1 MVVSHFM
8 SHPIRLTISTIKL
21 VCTWHIITSHVFQVS
36 PAQGPSMLPTFSV
49 KGDWVAA
56 DMTHARNRRGQLRVG
71 DLVLYRIPV
80 SDNANGIKRLIG
92 LPGDYV
98 SMNTPGSPG
107 EERMIQVPEGHCW
120 IVGDNLTVSRDSR
133 SFGPVPLALIKGKVL
148 AKVLPW
154 AERGWFHNPLE
165 LIEDL
170 GDGTVDE

>member
-107 EERMIQVPEGHCW
+107 EERMIQVGSPIPPLCSFSP
-120 IVGDNLTVSRDSR
+120 LTPAPIACDSTSSQLAELSTLGPRRTLLDSR
-133 SFGPVPLALIKGKVL
+133 
-148 AKVLPW
+148 
-154 AERGWFHNPLE
+154 R
-165 LIEDL
+165 
-170 GDGTVDE
+170 

>member
-80 SDNANGIKRLIG
+80 SDNANGIKRLVG

-107 EERMIQVPEGHCW
+107 EERMIQV
-120 IVGDNLTVSRDSR
+120 R
-133 SFGPVPLALIKGKVL
+133 SPNFPPPLLL
-148 AKVLPW
+148 SSPS
-154 AERGWFHNPLE
+154 
-165 LIEDL
+165 
-170 GDGTVDE
+170 TYYM

>member
-49 KGDWVAA
+49 KGDW
-56 DMTHARNRRGQLRVG
+56 LRVG